1 MELEYRDDRRRGKII
16 VVVGVILALVAGGA
30 AYSLLNPAQ
39 TQAGNSALPRVPA
52 VVAVAVIPARQPI
65 KATDV
70 AVREVPLDDS
80 NASGVVTDVN
90 QVIGRVPAVTILQN
104 QLVTT
109 NMLSSS
115 TEGAAFS
122 ILGPEESVTPDSE
135 PFRAVSITVA
145 DDLAVGGMLSPG
157 QSVDVLVTAV
167 VAPPSMLASTGQYV
181 TDQVTKVTYQDMVIL
196 ARQGSF
202 YIMRA
207 TLPVAEEILHM
218 QATGAVTF
226 SMALRPD
233 VDQRPVDA
241 QGLGET
247 MNRIIAKYG
256 LPMPRPLGVGPQPAA
271 PTPFPVPTE
280 APASV
285 DPNAPASSDPNA
297 SAQPAASAST
307 AP

>member
-30 AYSLLNPAQ
+30 AYYLLNQAQ

-70 AVREVPLDDS
+70 AVRQVPLDDS

-122 ILGPEESVTPDSE
+122 ILGPEEQVTPDSE

-145 DDLAVGGMLSPG
+145 DDLAVGGMLKPGPVGRRARDGRRRAARRSSPG
-157 QSVDVLVTAV
+157 
-167 VAPPSMLASTGQYV
+167 PAST
-181 TDQVTKVTYQDMVIL
+181 
-196 ARQGSF
+196 
-202 YIMRA
+202 
-207 TLPVAEEILHM
+207 
-218 QATGAVTF
+218 
-226 SMALRPD
+226 
-233 VDQRPVDA
+233 
-241 QGLGET
+241 
-247 MNRIIAKYG
+247 
-256 LPMPRPLGVGPQPAA
+256 
-271 PTPFPVPTE
+271 
-280 APASV
+280 
-285 DPNAPASSDPNA
+285 
-297 SAQPAASAST
+297 
-307 AP
+307 